1 MNYRE
6 HGCVQVP
13 DAPDQSASG
22 VPRTL
27 DLGDETP
34 RPSAV
39 RRRTCAGPW
48 ASWEVGVASRSYVWF
63 VSADPAP
70 KTLCAHPV
78 TDVTVSAPHRLR
90 SNALGWVKAKDPDL
104 LAVKRSVRAAAV
116 MPSVF
121 GLAHLLS
128 ANPQISLLG
137 AFGSIS
143 LLLLVDFPGRPRTR
157 LLSYVVLFLV
167 GSCFVALGTVVS
179 TDKVAAVAAM
189 AVLAFVV
196 LFAGVVSPQA
206 ATASTAALLLFVL
219 PVAVAEPAA
228 AVGPRLVGWG
238 LAGAFCIPACMLIW
252 PTPWH
257 DDLRRRLS
265 ATLSAVS
272 HLAAAHAGARG
283 DGDARAAVESELS
296 QLRDQFALTPY
307 PPTGSAPGA
316 VALAKLVGRVEWIA
330 GSAALARD
338 AATALELE
346 PVRAMLSTVADTLH
360 LSASLVCD
368 GNAHPVDDPSL
379 VQAVQHSIERL
390 DRVVN
395 SVLDA
400 EVSTHIGLGAGAPVA
415 AAESEA
421 GAETKSPEDWIT
433 TTLDPSFDA
442 RMLGIATALVADA
455 ALEAAGAQPV
465 TDQMLGAVGEESS
478 RAYWGRLASHLSFR
492 SVWFRNAVRGAVG
505 LALAVAIVEITDVE
519 DGFWVV
525 LGTLSVLR
533 SNALGTG
540 SSALRA
546 VGGTAVG
553 VVVGSAVMIG
563 VAGHSALLWA
573 LLPIAVLVSGM
584 APTMLSFAAGQAG
597 FTVLVVI
604 LFNIIVPVGWKV
616 GLTRIE
622 DVAMGCAVSVVVG
635 LLFWPRG
642 ATGALGRALSEAFV
656 TNSGFLA
663 DAVDRLT
670 VMTRHVDTGPG
681 ERSAH
686 SAYLRLDDAFRQF
699 LAERGAKVVPI
710 KTVADLFTGANRIRL
725 AAFTLATL
733 PVHPVEAG
741 QHELESVAIAGAVL
755 RDSYAASH
763 RWYQEFGEILDNRR
777 QSLDPPPVND
787 GTMHNVLRGAV
798 DDASA
803 RRRGDQLRATLQML
817 WADQILETQR
827 QVQTELASAADLF
840 SHRRGRSILT

>member
-1 MNYRE
+1 MTDATASAAYR
-6 HGCVQVP
+6 
-13 DAPDQSASG
+13 
-22 VPRTL
+22 
-27 DLGDETP
+27 P
-34 RPSAV
+34 RP
-39 RRRTCAGPW
+39 
-48 ASWEVGVASRSYVWF
+48 
-63 VSADPAP
+63 
-70 KTLCAHPV
+70 
-78 TDVTVSAPHRLR
+78 
-90 SNALGWVKAKDPDL
+90 NALGWLKAKDPDL
-104 LAVKRSVRAAAV
+104 LAVKRSVRAAVV

-121 GLAHLLS
+121 GLAHLLF
-128 ANPQISLLG
+128 ANAQVGLLG
-137 AFGSIS
+137 AFGSFS

-157 LLSYVVLFLV
+157 FLSYVALFLT
-167 GSCFVALGTVVS
+167 GSCFIALGTFVS

-189 AVLAFVV
+189 AVVAFAV

-265 ATLSAVS
+265 ATVSAVS
-272 HLAAAHAGARG
+272 QLAAAHAGARG
-283 DGDARAAVESELS
+283 DGDARAAMVSELS
-296 QLRDQFALTPY
+296 QLRDQFALTQY

-316 VALAKLVGRVEWIA
+316 VALAKLVGRVEWVA
-330 GSAALARD
+330 GSAALDRD

-346 PVRAMLSTVADTLH
+346 PVRAMLGTVAETLR
-360 LSASLVCD
+360 LSASLICD

-379 VQAVQHSIERL
+379 VEAVQNSTQRL
-390 DRVVN
+390 DGLVN

-400 EVSTHIGLGAGAPVA
+400 EVSTRIDLGAGGAMA
-415 AAESEA
+415 TAESEA
-421 GAETKSPEDWIT
+421 RPEAESLDAWIT
-433 TTLDPSFDA
+433 TSLDPSFDA

-455 ALEAAGAQPV
+455 ALEAAGAQPA
-465 TDQMLGAVGEESS
+465 TDRMLGAAGDESS
-478 RAYWGRLASHLSFR
+478 RAYRGRLASYLSFR

-505 LALAVAIVEITDVE
+505 LALAVAVVEITDVE
-519 DGFWVV
+519 HGFWVV

-540 SSALRA
+540 STAVRA

-553 VVVGSAVMIG
+553 VVVGSAIMIG
-563 VAGHSALLWA
+563 IGGHSVLLWA

-584 APTMLSFAAGQAG
+584 APTMVSFAAGQAG
-597 FTVLVVI
+597 FTVVVVI
-604 LFNIIVPVGWKV
+604 LFNIIAPDGWRV

-622 DVAMGCAVSVVVG
+622 DVAIGCAVSVVVG

-670 VMTRHVDTGPG
+670 VTTRYVDTGPG

-686 SAYLRLDDAFRQF
+686 SAYFRLDDAFRQF
-699 LAERGAKVVPI
+699 LAERGAKVVPVE
-710 KTVADLFTGANRIRL
+710 TVADLFTGANRLRL

-733 PVHPVEAG
+733 PVHPVESG
-741 QHELESVAIAGAVL
+741 QQELESVAIAGAVL

-763 RWYQEFGEILDNRR
+763 RWYEEFGEILDNRR
-777 QSLDPPPVND
+777 QSLDPPPAND
-787 GTMHNVLRGAV
+787 ETMHHVLRGAV

-803 RRRGDQLRATLQML
+803 KRRGDQLRATLHML

-827 QVQTELASAADLF
+827 QVQAELASAADLF
-840 SHRRGRSILT
+840 SRRRGRSILT